1 MGIARAVIFSRRVRV
16 LVFVIASLGAF
27 ASSVALATAQV
38 SGSAS
43 AQPVAAP
50 SALPI
55 VGDPRDA
62 RARHLE
68 TLDAIVFVLGVG
80 ILGGVLVWWGLR
92 IYREK

>member
-1 MGIARAVIFSRRVRV
+1 MGIARAVIFSRRVR
-16 LVFVIASLGAF
+16 LLAFLAAALGAF
-27 ASSVALATAQV
+27 ASSVALATAQG
-38 SGSAS
+38 SGRTSAE
-43 AQPVAAP
+43 PFAAS

-62 RARHLE
+62 RARNLE
-68 TLDAIVFVLGVG
+68 LLDAIVFVLGVG